1 MYILVNNSLVEQD
14 IRFVFDYYKSVSHK
28 LAKEFIQQLQK
39 AKENIILY
47 PFSNDVVYNNVRLH
61 KLKQFPYHIHYIVE
75 EDKMKKISFSLLYI
89 LKENILNTNK
99 RGCLLTS

>member
-14 IRFVFDYYKSVSHK
+14 IRFAFDYYKSISHK

-47 PFSNDVVYNNVRLH
+47 PFSNYIVYNNVRLH

-75 EDKMKKISFSLLYI
+75 EDKMKIII
-89 LKENILNTNK
+89 LAIVHTK
-99 RGCLLTS
+99 REYSKYK